1 MPSARETRSGKNG
14 GNRDSIEKFLRKR
27 KAEGSAPNAAPLVNT
42 RKQVRELK
50 LRSLLRLR
58 ETDTPSLLETAKA
71 ERVINLEEAI
81 GREGEKSKGS
91 LEKQLKEALLD
102 LNDEIKK
109 RPSYKEPIVEINKET
124 PIDVDANEEETE
136 MDIENPSDDEEGE
149 YDPEVRKTKG
159 KATWAEICDSDEE
172 KPNSGSSSDDS
183 MLYEDITGPNS
194 KKGQKSATTQ
204 DGEEN
209 FDNQKKGCS
218 LTSPSKNDS
227 ETENNT
233 NSDEMEVE
241 PEDTSNTKA
250 DNKKKD
256 ADEANKEAKENHQ
269 APTRKENSVGSPGG
283 GKRY

>member
-1 MPSARETRSGKNG
+1 MPSARETRSGKKG
-14 GNRDSIEKFLRKR
+14 GNRDSIEKILRKR

-91 LEKQLKEALLD
+91 LEKQLKEAFSD

-124 PIDVDANEEETE
+124 PIDVDANEEEMA
-136 MDIENPSDDEEGE
+136 MDLENPCDDEEGK
-149 YDPEVRKTKG
+149 YEVRTTKE
-159 KATWAEICDSDEE
+159 KATWAEICESDDD
-172 KPNSGSSSDDS
+172 KSDSGSSSDDA

-194 KKGQKSATTQ
+194 KSGQNNETLQ
-204 DGEEN
+204 DN
-209 FDNQKKGCS
+209 
-218 LTSPSKNDS
+218 
-227 ETENNT
+227 
-233 NSDEMEVE
+233 
-241 PEDTSNTKA
+241 
-250 DNKKKD
+250 
-256 ADEANKEAKENHQ
+256 
-269 APTRKENSVGSPGG
+269 KENSDSKKKEAVQQVLVIRRWRPKIIRIKTIWKSTPKTQAIPIPMTR
-283 GKRY
+283 KRTTPR